1 MSGKHGKMR
10 GNLQITAAW
19 ANLINKLFGA
29 NVAQAGQDLGELTM
43 AVKMA

>member
-1 MSGKHGKMR
+1 VIVHLGMSGTLR
-10 GNLQITAAW
+10 ITAAW

-29 NVAQAGQDLGELTM
+29 NIAHAGQDLGELTM